1 MSGIVRWEPFR
12 EITSL
17 RDAMDRMFDEGFWR
31 PPVPFGGWGEGTL
44 ALDMYETEDSV
55 VVKTAIPGM
64 KADDLDVSVTG
75 NTLTIRAETTEEEEI
90 KRERYLRRERR
101 HGSYARSVTLPNGL
115 QADKAEADYTDGVLT
130 LTFPK
135 AEDVRPKTIKVKGQQ

>member
-12 EITSL
+12 ELTSL
-17 RDAMDRMFDEGFWR
+17 RDAMDRMFEEGFWR
-31 PPVPFGGWGEGTL
+31 PPVPFGGWGEGSL
-44 ALDMYETEDSV
+44 ALDMYETEDEV

-64 KADDLDVSVTG
+64 KAEDLDVSVTG
-75 NTLTIRAETTEEEEI
+75 NTLTIRAETTQEEEV

-101 HGSYARSVTLPNGL
+101 QGTFARSVTLPSGL
-115 QADKAEADYTDGVLT
+115 QADRAEADYTDGILT

-135 AEDVRPKTIKVKGQQ
+135 AEEIKPKSIKVKGQQ